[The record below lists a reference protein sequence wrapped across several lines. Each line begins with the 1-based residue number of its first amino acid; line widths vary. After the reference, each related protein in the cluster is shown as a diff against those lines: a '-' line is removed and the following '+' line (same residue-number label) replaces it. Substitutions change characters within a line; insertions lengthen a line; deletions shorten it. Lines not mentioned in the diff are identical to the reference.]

1 MTAKSDRLRAH
12 ITKLITKD
20 GYARRQAIAI
30 AYDLESKG
38 CLTRDGKVKESCK
51 RSKRSKKSKRSK
63 RRCKRGMKKGTRSCK
78 RKPGPKRSKR
88 SKRKCKRGMKK
99 GTKSCRRKPGPKK

>member
-38 CLTRDGKVKESCK
+38 CLTRDGKVKERCKGSRK
-51 RSKRSKKSKRSK
+51 RSRKRSRKKRCTRGRTKSG
-63 RRCKRGMKKGTRSCK
+63 RCKRR
-78 RKPGPKRSKR
+78 
-88 SKRKCKRGMKK
+88 
-99 GTKSCRRKPGPKK
+99 PGPKK

>member
-30 AYDLESKG
+30 AYQLEAKG
-38 CLTRDGKVKESCK
+38 CLTQDGKVKEKCK
-51 RSKRSKKSKRSK
+51 SKKNSKK
-63 RRCKRGMKKGTRSCK
+63 CKRGRRKGSRSCK
-78 RKPGPKRSKR
+78 RKPGPKRR
-88 SKRKCKRGMKK
+88 TKRK
-99 GTKSCRRKPGPKK
+99 

>member
-51 RSKRSKKSKRSK
+51 RSKRSK
-63 RRCKRGMKKGTRSCK
+63 RR
-78 RKPGPKRSKR
+78 
-88 SKRKCKRGMKK
+88 CKRGMKK

>member
-38 CLTRDGKVKESCK
+38 CLTRDGKVKEKCKGSRK
-51 RSKRSKKSKRSK
+51 RSRK
-63 RRCKRGMKKGTRSCK
+63 RCKRGMKKGSRSCK

-88 SKRKCKRGMKK
+88 SKKSKRRCQRGR
-99 GTKSCRRKPGPKK
+99 TKSGRCKRKPGPKK

>member
-12 ITKLITKD
+12 ITNLITKD

-38 CLTRDGKVKESCK
+38 CLTKDGKVKERCKSKKKSNSSRKRCKHGMKKKSRSCK
-51 RSKRSKKSKRSK
+51 KKPGPKRS
-63 RRCKRGMKKGTRSCK
+63 RRKCKRGRRKGTKSCK
-78 RKPGPKRSKR
+78 RKPGPKK
-88 SKRKCKRGMKK
+88 
-99 GTKSCRRKPGPKK
+99 

>member
-12 ITKLITKD
+12 ITKLITKE

-38 CLTRDGKVKESCK
+38 CLTKDGKVKERC
-51 RSKRSKKSKRSK
+51 KSKRSRK
-63 RRCKRGMKKGTRSCK
+63 RCKRGIKKGSRSCK

-88 SKRKCKRGMKK
+88 SKRSKRRCKRGMKK
-99 GTKSCRRKPGPKK
+99 RSRSCKRKPGPKK

>member
-38 CLTRDGKVKESCK
+38 CLTRDGKVKERCK
-51 RSKRSKKSKRSK
+51 GSRKSRKSSRK
-63 RRCKRGMKKGTRSCK
+63 RCKRGMKKGSRSCK

-88 SKRKCKRGMKK
+88 RCKRGR
-99 GTKSCRRKPGPKK
+99 TKSGRCKRRPGPKK